1 MNKSIRYFATFF
13 AVTLSTSISY
23 CGTDLTKSY
32 EAPDAN
38 KIIEKDI
45 TIVGEPKKFTMPK
58 SCTLDDP
65 LSIERGKYLYM
76 NLNGKSKENPPKGVS
91 RTVKKDGKKVI
102 KQYGNCVACHNIEGA
117 IGGGTV
123 GPDLTTYKTNFVDSG
138 ARDAQ
143 FVYQKIAD
151 PRIDNPQ
158 SFMTINL
165 TTDLFTESEICDIT
179 AFVVAK
185 KDTEKK

>member
-1 MNKSIRYFATFF
+1 MAH
-13 AVTLSTSISY
+13 

-32 EAPDAN
+32 EAPDAS

-45 TIVGEPKKFTMPK
+45 AIVGKPQEFTLPKT
-58 SCTLDDP
+58 CNLDDP

-76 NLNGKSKENPPKGVS
+76 NLNGKSKENAPKGVS
-91 RTVKKDGKKVI
+91 RTVKKDGKEVT

-117 IGGGTV
+117 MGGGTV
-123 GPDLTTYKTNFVDSG
+123 GPDLTAYKTNFVETG

-165 TTDLFTESEICDIT
+165 TTDLFNESEICDIT
-179 AFVVAK
+179 AFVLVK
-185 KDTEKK
+185 KDTNKTDKK